1 QESHYRYVDS
11 LPETESEVA
20 FPLKIEQRVLGIL
33 DLQSDQPDAFH
44 ELDRI
49 VLRALADSIAI
60 AVEGARLYSDVQR
73 RAEQISAVFEI
84 THALTSILDLDKLLD
99 TVVETIQKRFGYPFV
114 HLYSVHPGRRLIL
127 YWAGSGARSD
137 SFREQQIQ
145 ISLDESTGIIPWVAR
160 TGKPLLAN
168 DVRKEPLYKPS
179 PVPPYD
185 TSSEVALPLSYG
197 GETQAILDLQSTEYN
212 AFDEKD
218 VSILEALSASIA
230 IALRN
235 ASLYRSEQWR
245 RQVADSFRDVANLL
259 NANVTLDELL
269 NSILSELEKNLP
281 CEASAIWLY
290 EEDPQHPNASDR
302 LRLAYSHGFTVEHMN
317 RVLEQDPVARQW
329 LEASLNSTE
338 PTIRRPTDPLGP
350 LGAALD
356 FSPDYSSIAA
366 PLMSGKQSLG

>member
-1 QESHYRYVDS
+1 
-11 LPETESEVA
+11 
-20 FPLKIEQRVLGIL
+20 
-33 DLQSDQPDAFH
+33 
-44 ELDRI
+44 
-49 VLRALADSIAI
+49 ALADSIAT

-73 RAEQISAVFEI
+73 RAEQISAVFDI

-114 HLYSVHPGRRLIL
+114 HLYSVHPGRRLIF

-137 SFREQQIQ
+137 ILREQHVQ
-145 ISLDESTGIIPWVAR
+145 ISLDDPTGIIPWVAR

-168 DVRKEPLYKPS
+168 DVRKEALYRS
-179 PVPPYD
+179 SALPPFD
-185 TSSEVALPLSYG
+185 IGSEVALPLSYG
-197 GETQAILDLQSTEYN
+197 GETQAILDLQSTAYN

-259 NANVTLDELL
+259 NANIGLDELL
-269 NSILSELEKNLP
+269 NSILAELEKNLP
-281 CEASAIWLY
+281 CEVSAIWLY
-290 EEDPQHPNASDR
+290 QEDPQNPNSNDR
-302 LRLAYSHGFTVEHMN
+302 LHLAYAHGFT
-317 RVLEQDPVARQW
+317 LEQMQKALEENPLARQS
-329 LEASLNSTE
+329 LEATLTSPE

-350 LGAALD
+350 IGAAMD
-356 FSPDYSSIAA
+356 YPAEYSSIAA
-366 PLMSGKQSLG
+366 PLMKGNQPLGVLTLGHSTYGRYGSEARAMTATFASYA